1 MKEFIYSSLFGDLVR
16 QVKARF
22 DAASKLHKELFDKVQ
37 FEDFLEWDTPTIGLN
52 FEELMGKYNIT
63 IAAPTL
69 GDNSNE
75 SVLSSEG
82 LETFANKVF
91 LHAITRTMTVQEYR
105 KVLSILDSKTIS
117 DETAKKELVKIMWG
131 QVTDPVNSV
140 RAKIDMIF
148 LRALSNEGKFTFD
161 NTTNPEGGVRGQI
174 NFNQPLENIATA
186 TTQWTEANKDSVDC
200 LEDIMAMV
208 EKAEGKVAPKY
219 ILAAPSKIAY
229 MLKTSKL
236 RRAVVGSDKMYGVL
250 TLNQLNNYLEE
261 NELPLFKKMRR
272 HVRVKNGTTVTEIDA
287 WNDKNLVFVPDGK
300 LGLVKNAYADNE
312 LKQEAGVAYS
322 NYGRIR
328 VSQWGV
334 GEKENSRQTEFT
346 KAQSLSLPVITEI
359 GGCYT
364 LKTEV

>member
-174 NFNQPLENIATA
+174 DFNQPLANIATA